1 MARLNKQ
8 VVEQAKERQQQ
19 IVNAQTLKML
29 KIQQVNQAQV
39 QPQQEIAEVE
49 VQAVQNQIKKQPI
62 GTN

>member
-62 GTN
+62 ETN

>member
-1 MARLNKQ
+1 M
-8 VVEQAKERQQQ
+8 VEQAKERQQQ

-62 GTN
+62 ETN

>member
-1 MARLNKQ
+1 M
-8 VVEQAKERQQQ
+8 VEQAKERQQQ

-39 QPQQEIAEVE
+39 QLQQEIAEVE

-62 GTN
+62 ETN